1 MGIACGVNEDRFHDP
16 QLPPIIPICPY
27 FDPHMPQSPQYR
39 SSFAPIDRQ
48 LPYVTK
54 NTFVSFSDA
63 LLLNFSCQFK
73 SKARV

>member
-1 MGIACGVNEDRFHDP
+1 MGIASGAIEDRFHDP
-16 QLPPIIPICPY
+16 QLTPIIPNCPNI
-27 FDPHMPQSPQYR
+27 DPHLPQYR

-48 LPYVTK
+48 IPYVTK